1 MNPKAPRVGTE
12 NHGTVYRY
20 QRVALSSFL
29 RASGR
34 FYATFFLSTISRSTV
49 LLSTVLLGGCE
60 LLPREGDTEGIQLAA
75 RWEWAGRLVADT
87 DPVLTIIRLRI
98 DTTGSRE
105 RHDVLL
111 TRFDFD
117 PAYGDGD
124 EYSLTVGLDLGRAWD
139 LRTGEPLPIGSGPG
153 DLPVLATVTCLCEPL
168 RADSVRGTF
177 TIEQRGLRQIAAR
190 IDARLYFTAWN
201 DSTRH
206 AEYLLR
212 QKLFG
217 VK

>member
-1 MNPKAPRVGTE
+1 MGAGPVPR
-12 NHGTVYRY
+12 
-20 QRVALSSFL
+20 
-29 RASGR
+29 
-34 FYATFFLSTISRSTV
+34 TV
-49 LLSTVLLGGCE
+49 LIAILASGCE

-105 RHDVLL
+105 RHDVIL

-124 EYSLTVGLDLGRAWD
+124 EYSLIVGLDLGRAWD
-139 LRTGEPLPIGSGPG
+139 LPTGEPLPLGSVPG
-153 DLPVLATVTCLCEPL
+153 GRAIPVLATVTCLCEPL

-190 IDARLYFTAWN
+190 IDARFYFTAWN

-206 AEYLLR
+206 TEYLLR
-212 QKLFG
+212 QKVFG